1 MKVSLLFLLVTCILS
16 TRVSAKVFIK
26 TTLPND
32 LSADDIA
39 AIGAAGADWFLGQ
52 DEERNLRGQQDRREL
67 GTWCQLE
74 CQGWPCGQCF
84 VWLHECWGNWCTESR
99 SFNEEEATGLSTP
112 PRTREIYTA
121 ECVEKIDEALVIME
135 GAVSADGEPIVDASH
150 FSCYEQID
158 VDEPQSCQGF
168 SYWTMWDAV
177 EDEVSI
183 QNFQD
188 NPSICQSQ
196 MQDSN
201 LEAVVDITCDVD
213 TVAFVITSDDPG
225 SSSSDDPGSSSSGD
239 PGSSYSYSRT
249 ERFYQYLLYGN
260 IGDNMLRNRYSFPV
274 GDYTVTA
281 TAFLKDGSST
291 KASLTFKVNDC

>member
-16 TRVSAKVFIK
+16 TGVSAEVFIK

-32 LSADDIA
+32 LPADDFSA
-39 AIGAAGADWFLGQ
+39 LQAAGEEWFRNQ
-52 DEERNLRGQQDRREL
+52 EEIRNLRGKDRRER
-67 GTWCQLE
+67 GTWCQRE

-84 VWLHECWGNWCTESR
+84 VWLRDCWRNWCTERR
-99 SFNEEEATGLSTP
+99 SFNEEEADGLSPP
-112 PRTREIYTA
+112 PRTREIYTE
-121 ECVEKIDEALVIME
+121 ECVEKIDEALLIME
-135 GAVSADGEPIVDASH
+135 AAVSADGEPIVDASH
-150 FSCYEQID
+150 FSCYEQIEE
-158 VDEPQSCQGF
+158 VGEPQSCRGF

-201 LEAVVDITCDVD
+201 LEAVLDITCDVD
-213 TVAFVITSDDPG
+213 TVTFVITRDDPGSTSSGDPG
-225 SSSSDDPGSSSSGD
+225 SSSSDD

-260 IGDNMLRNRYSFPV
+260 NDDNMLRSHYSFPV

-281 TAFLKDGSST
+281 TASLKDGSST
-291 KASLTFKVNDC
+291 EASLTFKVNDC